1 MKKTYILFGLLF
13 LIATPLKAQAGAGFT
28 KISNVSVLTYAD
40 TTCPDLSTCY
50 YQVTALDAQGFES
63 APAPCSTTVLCQGG
77 NMAVAVM
84 PSSGTHTN
92 TLTWVASTS
101 TAITYNVSRHI
112 GPLAPSNLN
121 AVVN

>member
-1 MKKTYILFGLLF
+1 MKKTFIIVVILLLS
-13 LIATPLKAQAGAGFT
+13 AVAAGAQAGAGFT

-50 YQVTALDAQGFES
+50 YQVTALDSQGFES
-63 APAPCSTTVLCQGG
+63 APAPCSTTALCQGG

-101 TAITYNVSRHI
+101 TAVTYNV
-112 GPLAPSNLN
+112 
-121 AVVN
+121 

>member
-1 MKKTYILFGLLF
+1 MKKTFIIVVILLLS
-13 LIATPLKAQAGAGFT
+13 AVAAGAQAGAGFT

-50 YQVTALDAQGFES
+50 YQVTALDSQGFES
-63 APAPCSTTVLCQGG
+63 APAPCSTTALCQGG

-101 TAITYNVSRHI
+101 TAVTYNVYRHI
-112 GPLAPSNLN
+112 DPLAPSNLN